1 MKESNGIDK
10 SNRNRKKKNNKIEK
24 LLHTLCTKLD
34 CVSIHEPIKIVFIV
48 WICGQC
54 AKIKN
59 NF

>member
-34 CVSIHEPIKIVFIV
+34 CVSIHEPIKIDCFHCLDLWAV
-48 WICGQC
+48 C
-54 AKIKN
+54 KN
-59 NF
+59 